1 MKPAA
6 TNPTLKERIAAVHAE
21 IDDLIAARIDE
32 VAASAPGIPKANLEM
47 MMFARADG
55 CHCEKFKILKSES

>member
-1 MKPAA
+1 MKPAVK
-6 TNPTLKERIAAVHAE
+6 PTLADRIASVHAE
-21 IDDLIAARIDE
+21 IERLIAARIEE

-55 CHCEKFKILKSES
+55 CHCEKFKILKRSE